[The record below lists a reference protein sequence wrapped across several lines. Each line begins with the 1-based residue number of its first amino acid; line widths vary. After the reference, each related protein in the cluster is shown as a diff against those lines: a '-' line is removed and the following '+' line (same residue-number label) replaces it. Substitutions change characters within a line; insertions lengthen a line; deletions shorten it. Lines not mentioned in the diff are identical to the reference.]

1 MTQLQEDLAKVP
13 LFSDLNQRQLRKLAK
28 GFKEKTIGP
37 GITVVREGH
46 MDGVGFFVIAEGKA
60 TVSVSGVNVAV
71 IGPGD
76 YFGELAMITERA
88 RGATVTAET
97 QLRCLRM
104 AFWDLRRFAKEN
116 PYVCWK
122 LLQHLANVLV
132 EDRARHAQAAIQA
145 S

>member
-13 LFSDLNQRQLRKLAK
+13 LFSDLNQRKLRKLAK

-76 YFGELAMITERA
+76 YFGEIAMITERA

-116 PYVCWK
+116 PDVCWK

>member
-104 AFWDLRRFAKEN
+104 SFWDLRRFAKEN
-116 PYVCWK
+116 PDVCWK

>member
-104 AFWDLRRFAKEN
+104 AFWDLRRFAQEN
-116 PYVCWK
+116 PDVCWK

>member
-1 MTQLQEDLAKVP
+1 MA
-13 LFSDLNQRQLRKLAK
+13 
-28 GFKEKTIGP
+28 
-37 GITVVREGH
+37 
-46 MDGVGFFVIAEGKA
+46 GVGFFVIAEGKA

-116 PYVCWK
+116 PTCVGSFSNTLPMCSSRIAPDTPK
-122 LLQHLANVLV
+122 P
-132 EDRARHAQAAIQA
+132 RSKPA
-145 S
+145 SEHNRGRGQLHRG

>member
-1 MTQLQEDLAKVP
+1 MTQLHEDLAKVP

-116 PYVCWK
+116 PDVCWK

>member
-1 MTQLQEDLAKVP
+1 MSQLVDDLAKVP

-28 GFKEKTIGP
+28 GFKEKTFGA

-116 PYVCWK
+116 PDVSWK

-132 EDRARHAQAAIQA
+132 EDRARPAQAAIQA